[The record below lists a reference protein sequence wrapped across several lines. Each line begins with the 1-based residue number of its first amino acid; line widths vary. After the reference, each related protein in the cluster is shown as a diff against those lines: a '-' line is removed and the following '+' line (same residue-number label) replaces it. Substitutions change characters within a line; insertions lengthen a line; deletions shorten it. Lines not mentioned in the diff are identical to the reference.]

1 MNAERTEIKV
11 RRVSSRKRSRESL
24 KTHLTPA
31 RKRGGGGGGDSRSQQ
46 CPQHGSLSSIM
57 ADIQA
62 AEVSDR
68 QHLCSRAETMNL
80 HAPDKGHVIKSLDHI

>member
-31 RKRGGGGGGDSRSQQ
+31 GKRGGGGGRGGGGDSWLQQ
-46 CPQHGSLSSIM
+46 CPKHWSLSSIM
-57 ADIQA
+57 ADVQA
-62 AEVSDR
+62 AEVSDIDMMSVF
-68 QHLCSRAETMNL
+68 QS
-80 HAPDKGHVIKSLDHI
+80 